1 MHSLTFLGIIPESLA
16 TLIFILVIVIPG
28 AILMLAK
35 LFYRKVDQGYALVRN
50 GSGGTVVKFSG
61 IMVIPVLHRL
71 EIMDLRVQHLPLD
84 RRGKDGLICR
94 DNVRADISVG
104 FYVRVNPHEND
115 VKAVAKAVG
124 CQRASDLE
132 KIRELFD
139 AKFSEALKT
148 AGKQFDF
155 EQLYTDRIEFRNKII
170 EVIGQDLNGYAL
182 EDVAIDYLEQTP
194 LDSLNP
200 DNILDSEGIKKI
212 TDRIAKQAIL
222 ENEIKNNRIRT
233 IKQNDVARI
242 EAVLELERQQSE
254 AEEKQKREIAV
265 IRSREDAEA
274 KRVSEEQRLRAEQAH
289 IAAEEEIQI
298 SMQNMERQV
307 IVAEKNKQKTEAIE
321 SERVERDRQLEIVE
335 RDKVTSLAEI
345 EKTKA
350 IEIEKR
356 NIQDVIKERVMVEKT
371 VVIEQ
376 EKIKDTEAFA
386 TADRHKRVALT
397 EAEEEAEEKK
407 LAQLKA
413 AEANREAEQ
422 LKADELYYS
431 SVRKAEASRRS
442 TELGAEEMVISAE
455 AEETASQRQ
464 ASAKKNLAEARAA
477 ETAAQG
483 LGEATVMEAKAAAR
497 VKEGEAEARTA
508 ELAYAADA
516 AGITQK
522 AEAMKLFNEAGK
534 AHEEF
539 KLRLEK
545 EKTVEL
551 AAIQVNEVI
560 ARHQA
565 EVLGESLK
573 NTKVD
578 IVGGST
584 DFYSEIIGAV
594 TRGKSFE
601 RMLGSSPALRD
612 VKDTFFNGDPE
623 YFKAQLAAF
632 IRDFAIDP
640 QTVRDLSVSALL
652 LKLAGQTTDEGKL
665 QRLHSLS
672 GMAEKFGMATR
683 PVSEAL
689 STLIGGQKSS

>member
-1 MHSLTFLGIIPESLA
+1 MATLPLAQLA
-16 TLIFILVIVIPG
+16 TEMMVFGVIFSVIVLIG
-28 AILMLAK
+28 LLVTLIKMYQK
-35 LFYRKVDQGYALVRN
+35 TEQGYALVRN
-50 GSGGTVVKFSG
+50 GLGGSKVSFSG
-61 IMVIPVLHRL
+61 IVSVPVLHKL
-71 EIMDLRVQHLPLD
+71 EKMDLRVQHLPLD

-155 EQLYTDRIEFRNKII
+155 EQLYTDRIDFRNKII
-170 EVIGQDLNGYAL
+170 ETIGQDLNGYAL

-194 LDSLNP
+194 LESLNP

-212 TDRIAKQAIL
+212 TERTAKQAIL

-233 IKQNDVARI
+233 IKQNDVQRT
-242 EAVLELERQQSE
+242 EAILELEKQQTE

-265 IRSREDAEA
+265 IRSRENAEA
-274 KRVSEEQRLRAEQAH
+274 ARVSEEQRQRAEQAR

-298 SMQNMERQV
+298 AMQNMQRQI
-307 IVAEKNKQKTEAIE
+307 IVAEKNKQKTEAVE
-321 SERVERDRQLEIVE
+321 TERVERDRQLEVVE

-386 TADRHKRVALT
+386 TADRKKRVTITA
-397 EAEEEAEEKK
+397 AEESAEEQKLTQLK
-407 LAQLKA
+407 LA
-413 AEANREAEQ
+413 EASRESEQ
-422 LKADELYYS
+422 LKADEMFYS
-431 SVRKAEASRRS
+431 ATRKAEAQKRA
-442 TELGAEEMVISAE
+442 TELAAEEMIISAE
-455 AEETASQRQ
+455 AQETASERQ
-464 ASAKKNLAEARAA
+464 AKAKKTLAEALIV
-477 ETAAQG
+477 ETAAPG
-483 LGEATVMEAKAAAR
+483 LGEAQIMEAKAAAKL
-497 VKEGEAEARTA
+497 KEGESEARVA
-508 ELAYAADA
+508 ELKYTADA
-516 AGITQK
+516 NGITLK
-522 AEAMKLFNEAGK
+522 AEAMKLFNETGK
-534 AHEEF
+534 EHEEF

-551 AAIQVNEVI
+551 AAIQVNEEI
-560 ARHQA
+560 ARYQA
-565 EVLGESLK
+565 QVLGESLK

-584 DFYSEIIGAV
+584 EFFSEIVGAV
-594 TRGKSFE
+594 TRGKSFD
-601 RMLGSSPALRD
+601 RMLTNSRALTD
-612 VKDTFFNGDPE
+612 IKETFFNGDPE
-623 YFKAQLAAF
+623 YFKAQLSHWM
-632 IRDFAIDP
+632 RDFGVNLE
-640 QTVRDLSVSALL
+640 TVKDVSISALL
-652 LKLAGQTTDEGKL
+652 LRLAGQAGDPASLAKL
-665 QRLHSLS
+665 QNLS
-672 GMAEKFGMATR
+672 GLADRLGLASQS
-683 PVSEAL
+683 VGQL
-689 STLIGGQKSS
+689 LTLGKN